1 LDHCNAEAGMKGNT
15 YGNNKQYFQIWF
27 KELQLRLLWDERY
40 NHITINGVNP
50 GYVNT
55 GIGMILP
62 YKALG

>member
-1 LDHCNAEAGMKGNT
+1 MKGNT
-15 YGNNKQYFQIWF
+15 YGNNKLYFQIWV
-27 KELQLRLLWDERY
+27 KELQLRLLRDERY

-62 YKALG
+62 YKALR